1 MLQQIVSHTPTYVWA
16 ILGFLVYRSVA
27 ASRDRSVTVREVF
40 ILPAVMLALGLQ
52 STANGFGLDS
62 PVGAAWLAGLAAGVA
77 LMWRSA
83 GNGFALDRAAGMVQL
98 RGSWLPMALMMTIFV
113 GKFAFAVA
121 LASLPALRTSL
132 AFALPACAAFG
143 ALSGA
148 FMARPL
154 HVAAALRATPSGAM
168 PAPQSGN

>member
-16 ILGFLVYRSVA
+16 ILGFLVYRGVA

-52 STANGFGLDS
+52 STANGFGLES
-62 PVGAAWLAGLAAGVA
+62 PAGAAWLAGLAAGVA
-77 LMWRSA
+77 MMWRRA
-83 GNGFALDRAAGMVQL
+83 GEGFVFERAAGMVRL
-98 RGSWLPMALMMTIFV
+98 RGSWLPMALMMTIFL
-113 GKFAFAVA
+113 GKFTVAVA
-121 LASLPALRTSL
+121 LSTQPALRGSL

-154 HVAAALRATPSGAM
+154 RVAAALRAA
-168 PAPQSGN
+168 PAAAVAAQ

>member
-16 ILGFLVYRSVA
+16 ILGFLVYRGVA
-27 ASRDRSVTVREVF
+27 ASRDRTVTVREVF

-52 STANGFGLDS
+52 STVNGFGLES
-62 PVGAAWLAGLAAGVA
+62 PAGAAWLAGLAAGA
-77 LMWRSA
+77 AMMWQRA
-83 GNGFALDRAAGMVQL
+83 GDGAMLDRATGMVHL

-113 GKFAFAVA
+113 GKFAVAVA
-121 LASLPALRTSL
+121 LASVPALRGSL
-132 AFALPACAAFG
+132 ALALPACAAFG

-154 HVAAALRATPSGAM
+154 RVAVALRSAAVTPATA
-168 PAPQSGN
+168 A